1 MSSHQLPTGLT
12 RGYSNYCLD
21 SQLQREQPHV
31 LTVSELDAMD
41 AEEVKQ

>member
-31 LTVSELDAMD
+31 LTIEELDRMD
-41 AEEVKQ
+41 AEEVKK